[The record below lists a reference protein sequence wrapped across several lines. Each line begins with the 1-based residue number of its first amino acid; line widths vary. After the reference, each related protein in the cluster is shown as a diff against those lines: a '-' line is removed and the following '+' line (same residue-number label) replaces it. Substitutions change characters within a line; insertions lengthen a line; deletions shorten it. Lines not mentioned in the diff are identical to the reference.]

1 MMRKGRNQLPE
12 RPIVMSTTPFNY
24 ELLFDLSPDL
34 LCIAGYDGYFK
45 KVNPAV
51 VKAFE

>member
-1 MMRKGRNQLPE
+1 M
-12 RPIVMSTTPFNY
+12 
-24 ELLFDLSPDL
+24 DL

-51 VKAFE
+51 VKLLGYSEEELFSRPIREFIHE